1 MKKFWRKSG
10 DDDYICELREK
21 KTTQNCLPRAME
33 DWESPVQH
41 EEEQNRTEK
50 GKKKEC
56 LQISNFDKRG

>member
-1 MKKFWRKSG
+1 M
-10 DDDYICELREK
+10 D
-21 KTTQNCLPRAME
+21 

-50 GKKKEC
+50 GKKKKC